1 MSRLNETNEAVQA
14 FLIVGFPG
22 FQERDVKNVIFGSLL
37 TVYFFIILGNLLI
50 IVIFLHDED
59 LHIPMYILI
68 SCLGLVDIIIATN
81 TVPKMLAIFGSD
93 SNLITISACFT
104 QMFFTH
110 TTTTVEALLL
120 ALMAYDRYLAIC
132 KPLHYHTL
140 TSNALVLKQIA
151 CCWVCGFIVAIIPI
165 ILAYR
170 LPFCGPNKVV
180 HCYCDH
186 SSVLKLACTD
196 TSLNT
201 YVGLSLVLSVLI
213 APLIYILFSYTRILI
228 SVLKISTH
236 KGRVKAFSTCATHL
250 LVISV
255 FFLVGAGV
263 YICNRIPGTSADVR
277 ILMALIQNVTPPLM
291 NPIIYCLRSKEIQ
304 QSFWK
309 TLRRNKTLPKN
320 P

>member
-1 MSRLNETNEAVQA
+1 MSRLNDTNEAIQA
-14 FLIVGFPG
+14 FIIVGFPG
-22 FQERDVKNVIFGSLL
+22 LQERDTKNIIFGSLL
-37 TVYFFIILGNLLI
+37 TVYFFIVLGNLLI
-50 IVIFLHDED
+50 IIIFLRDED

-68 SCLGLVDIIIATN
+68 SCLGLVDIIIATT

-93 SNLITISACFT
+93 SNIITISACFT
-104 QMFFTH
+104 QMFFCH
-110 TTTTVEALLL
+110 TMTTSESLLL

-132 KPLHYHTL
+132 RPLHYHTL
-140 TSNALVLKQIA
+140 MSNASVIKQIA
-151 CCWVCGFIVAIIPI
+151 CCWLCASFLAIIPI

-201 YVGLSLVLSVLI
+201 YVGLSIVLTVLF
-213 APLIYILFSYTRILI
+213 APLVYILI

-236 KGRVKAFSTCATHL
+236 EGRVKAFSTCATHL

-255 FFLVGAGV
+255 FFLIGAGV

-277 ILMALIQNVTPPLM
+277 ILMALIQNVMPPLM